1 MIIPIKKIL
10 LEAQIH
16 INDLDKNVG
25 RQQSNKILSD
35 LHHQKFGSPLKN
47 DIIDDWRNNSDIVFN
62 YFNKNPNNI
71 NGFIRTK
78 VLPNNDEN
86 SKYYHA
92 LKALTKRNPKAITFI
107 SDLASTEKGT
117 GKELLNS
124 LPNNNPTVLRAWN
137 KDLVNYYK
145 SHGYTQLIHPE
156 LRGKL
161 NMYKI

>member
-1 MIIPIKKIL
+1 MIWIKKL
-10 LEAQIH
+10 GDNNQIKSLV
-16 INDLDKNVG
+16 IYIIK
-25 RQQSNKILSD
+25 
-35 LHHQKFGSPLKN
+35 KFGSPLKD
-47 DIIDDWRNNSDIVFN
+47 DIINDWRNNSDIVFN

-86 SKYYHA
+86 SKYFHA
-92 LKALTKRNPKAITFI
+92 LKALTKRNPNAITFI

-124 LPNNNPTVLRAWN
+124 LPNNKPKVLRAWN

>member
-1 MIIPIKKIL
+1 MLIPIKQII

-16 INDLDKNVG
+16 ITALDKRVG
-25 RQQSNKILSD
+25 PEQSNKILSD
-35 LHHQKFGSPLKN
+35 IHHQKFGSPLN
-47 DIIDDWRNNSDIVFN
+47 DEILNEWRSNSNIVFN
-62 YFNKNPNNI
+62 HSNKNPNNI

-78 VLPNNDEN
+78 TLQNNDEN

-92 LKALTKRNPKAITFI
+92 LKALTKRNPNAINYI

-124 LPNNNPTVLRAWN
+124 LPNKNPTVLRAWN
-137 KDLVNYYK
+137 KDLVEYYK
-145 SHGYTQLIHPE
+145 QQGYTQMLHPE

>member
-1 MIIPIKKIL
+1 MK
-10 LEAQIH
+10 
-16 INDLDKNVG
+16 V
-25 RQQSNKILSD
+25 SD
-35 LHHQKFGSPLKN
+35 LNKDIQNIKNQKPLSNENK
-47 DIIDDWRNNSDIVFN
+47 DKLRNVLTNVFDVIEKFERN
-62 YFNKNPNNI
+62 GYFNKNPNNI

-86 SKYYHA
+86 SKYFHA

-145 SHGYTQLIHPE
+145 SHGYTQLIHPG

>member
-16 INDLDKNVG
+16 INDLDKKVG
-25 RQQSNKILSD
+25 QQQSNKILSD

-47 DIIDDWRNNSDIVFN
+47 DIIDDWRSNSNITFN
-62 YFNKNPNNI
+62 HSDENPNNI

-92 LKALTKRNPKAITFI
+92 LKTLTKRNPNAINYI

-124 LPNNNPTVLRAWN
+124 LSNNNPTVLRAWN
-137 KDLVNYYK
+137 KDLVDYYK
-145 SHGYTQLIHPE
+145 AQGYTQLIHPE